1 MQSLERHPVLLS
13 VAVVVAIAGI
23 GVSLHLVFAGV
34 ASVPLRL
41 ALSAA
46 VMLVSLGVGLYVASR
61 LGWRRAGFRRDLD
74 PRGRQ
79 TLWLLALPVLSAGL
93 VFGVRG
99 SGQPAVT
106 VFLLGGLATL
116 VALHEE
122 TWFRGVILTVLA
134 GRGPLPAVVASAA
147 LFGIGHS
154 LNVLTTSASPL
165 AVVYQVI
172 SAGLVG
178 ILFGTVRIRTGMIWP
193 SVIVHALVDWA
204 SFSVLYP
211 QISPREP
218 KPVPAIAGLA
228 VYGVL
233 AAAALWSLRREEV
246 RTQPSAG

>member
-1 MQSLERHPVLLS
+1 MGSAEVDSGDHRISLRVDR
-13 VAVVVAIAGI
+13 AVTRTPPGLALGRGRGCDRRNRGQPAPGLCRRGLGAASAGAL
-23 GVSLHLVFAGV
+23 GGGDAGLPRRR
-34 ASVPLRL
+34 PLRGLTPGL
-41 ALSAA
+41 AARRLPARPGPA
-46 VMLVSLGVGLYVASR
+46 RPADALVARPARPL
-61 LGWRRAGFRRDLD
+61 
-74 PRGRQ
+74 
-79 TLWLLALPVLSAGL
+79 
-93 VFGVRG
+93 RG
-99 SGQPAVT
+99 SG
-106 VFLLGGLATL
+106 L
-116 VALHEE
+116 
-122 TWFRGVILTVLA
+122 
-134 GRGPLPAVVASAA
+134 RGPGQRPARSDRLPARRPGHPGRAPRGAA